1 MQRLLEI
8 CCGDIDS
15 VDAAIAGGAD
25 RIELCSALSEGG
37 LTPSAG
43 LIAEATKRGIAVN
56 VLIRPR
62 GGDFVYTKS
71 ETDIMLH
78 DIATAATLGANG
90 VVIGALSPDGT
101 IDTEISSLLIL
112 KAKSL
117 GLETTYHRAFDMCS
131 NPETALEII
140 INLGADRLLTS
151 GQASTALAG
160 IQQSS
165 MLKNVAGNRLKIMAG
180 CGVSPENVAEIIEKS
195 NLNEVHASAKTQV
208 RSSMTFINQNAK
220 MGTVDDYLR
229 TTSSKSIVNEL
240 SKIVHSYDTKA

>member
-90 VVIGALSPDGT
+90 VVIGALSHDGT
-101 IDTEISSLLIL
+101 IDTEVSSLLIL

-117 GLETTYHRAFDMCS
+117 GLETTYHRAFDMCRDPFKTMEES
-131 NPETALEII
+131 IE
-140 INLGADRLLTS
+140 LGIKTILTS
-151 GQASTALAG
+151 GQ
-160 IQQSS
+160 QQSAWEGRE
-165 MLKNVAGNRLKIMAG
+165 LLVELIKKAEGRIDIMAG
-180 CGVSPENVAEIIEKS
+180 SGIS
-195 NLNEVHASAKTQV
+195 ASAIQKLLPVIKGSTYHMSGKVTLDSAMKYRKQEV
-208 RSSMTFINQNAK
+208 SMGLPSLSEYEICQ
-220 MGTVDDYLR
+220 
-229 TTSSKSIVNEL
+229 TS
-240 SKIVHSYDTKA
+240 